1 MLADQDAV
9 PAATPDPPVELI
21 HFTAATATLSLAVPL
36 IAIDEADV
44 EVMLNPG
51 VLICSEGGVV
61 SPGAGEGAGAG
72 VGAGVGGVGV
82 GVGFGLGVGVGGAA
96 GGGTLLP

>member
-9 PAATPDPPVELI
+9 PTATPDPPVELV
-21 HFTAATATLSLAVPL
+21 HFTAATVTLSLAVPL

-44 EVMLNPG
+44 EVIVNPG
-51 VLICSEGGVV
+51 TLICSEGGVV
-61 SPGAGEGAGAG
+61 SPGAGDGAGAG
-72 VGAGVGGVGV
+72 VGVGVGAVGGVGV
-82 GVGFGLGVGVGGAA
+82 GVGVGGAA

>member
-9 PAATPDPPVELI
+9 PAATPEPPVELV
-21 HFTAATATLSLAVPL
+21 HFTAATATLSFAVPL

-61 SPGAGEGAGAG
+61 SPGAGEGGGAG
-72 VGAGVGGVGV
+72 VGAGTGGVGV
-82 GVGFGLGVGVGGAA
+82 GLGVGVGGAA
-96 GGGTLLP
+96 GGATLLP

>member
-9 PAATPDPPVELI
+9 PTATPDPPVELV

-44 EVMLNPG
+44 EVMVKPG
-51 VLICSEGGVV
+51 ALICSEGGVL
-61 SPGAGEGAGAG
+61 STGAGEGAGPRSAG
-72 VGAGVGGVGV
+72 ALAGPQERAVRD
-82 GVGFGLGVGVGGAA
+82 
-96 GGGTLLP
+96 